1 MSRFRAGDR
10 TVEILGERRHLR
22 LSLSALAEIA
32 SELEAAPSEFWDM
45 PVRDWLTLM
54 DGLKS
59 GGFDR
64 AAFEELLKN
73 YPDDGDENEP
83 NG

>member
-1 MSRFRAGDR
+1 MKNKWPFAAWQTLAIRRFN
-10 TVEILGERRHLR
+10 L
-22 LSLSALAEIA
+22 
-32 SELEAAPSEFWDM
+32 APSEFWDM